1 MWPTS
6 PKASSWKTPERTTAM
21 MILVVVIVLLALLF
35 DFINGMNDAANSVAT
50 IVSTR
55 VLSPRQAVLWAAFF
69 NFVAAFLFGV
79 HVANTMG
86 KGIIDTRVVSA
97 PMILATLLGA
107 IVWSFLCTHAGL
119 PISVSH
125 ALVGGLVGSALAKS
139 GIKSLIVSG
148 LLKISLFIVLAPLI
162 GLVLGYIIMIAVMW
176 ICRKCSPQTIDHWFR
191 RLQLVSAALYSIG
204 HGTNDAQKTMGIIA
218 MLLFS
223 TGYLGSTFYVPI
235 WVILSCHL
243 AIALGTL
250 SGGWKVIETLGMK
263 MTKLKPVHGFSAETA
278 AAGSIL
284 MSSLLGIPVSTTHT
298 ITGAIIGV
306 GATSRL
312 SAIRW
317 GLAYRIVWAWILTIP
332 GSALVSA
339 LCWYGISLLRL
350 PG

>member
-1 MWPTS
+1 
-6 PKASSWKTPERTTAM
+6 M
-21 MILVVVIVLLALLF
+21 MVLIIVIIGLALLF

-79 HVANTMG
+79 HVANTIG
-86 KGIIDTRVVSA
+86 KGIIDTRIVSA
-97 PMILATLLGA
+97 PMILATLIGA
-107 IVWSFLCTHAGL
+107 IIWSYVCTHMGF

-125 ALVGGLVGSALAKS
+125 SLVGGLIGSALAKS
-139 GIKSLIVSG
+139 GFQALIIPG
-148 LLKISLFIVLAPLI
+148 LIKISLFIVLAPLI
-162 GLVLGYIIMIAVMW
+162 GLVLGYILMILVMW
-176 ICRKCSPQTIDHWFR
+176 ACHKRSPQVVDRWFR
-191 RLQLVSAALYSIG
+191 RLQLLSAALYSIG

-223 TGYLGSTFYVPI
+223 TGHLGATFHVPI
-235 WVILSCHL
+235 WVILSCHA

-284 MSSLLGIPVSTTHT
+284 MSSFLGIPVSTTHT

-317 GLAYRIVWAWILTIP
+317 GLAVRIVWAWVLTIP
-332 GSALVSA
+332 GAALISALS
-339 LCWYGISLLRL
+339 WYGISLLHL
-350 PG
+350 PS

>member
-1 MWPTS
+1 
-6 PKASSWKTPERTTAM
+6 M
-21 MILVVVIVLLALLF
+21 MILVIVIIFLALLF

-69 NFVAAFLFGV
+69 NFAAAFLFGV
-79 HVANTMG
+79 HVANTIG
-86 KGIIDTRVVSA
+86 KGIIDTKIVSA
-97 PMILATLLGA
+97 PMILATLIGA
-107 IVWSFLCTHAGL
+107 IIWSYVCTHMGF

-125 ALVGGLVGSALAKS
+125 ALVGGLVGAALAKS
-139 GIKSLIVSG
+139 GIKALIVFGIAENILIHCPGAVDRSDSRLPVHDPG
-148 LLKISLFIVLAPLI
+148 HVDLPQAIAADGGSLVPPPAAPV
-162 GLVLGYIIMIAVMW
+162 GRPVQHRPRHQRCPENHGHHRHAAVFH
-176 ICRKCSPQTIDHWFR
+176 RPP
-191 RLQLVSAALYSIG
+191 
-204 HGTNDAQKTMGIIA
+204 
-218 MLLFS
+218 
-223 TGYLGSTFYVPI
+223 GSTFYVPF
-235 WVILSCHL
+235 WVIISCYL
-243 AIALGTL
+243 AISLGTL

-278 AAGSIL
+278 AAASIL
-284 MSSLLGIPVSTTHT
+284 FSTFLGIPVSTTHT

-332 GSALVSA
+332 GSALISA
-339 LCWYGISLLRL
+339 LCWYGISLLHL

>member
-1 MWPTS
+1 ML
-6 PKASSWKTPERTTAM
+6 
-21 MILVVVIVLLALLF
+21 ILVIIIIFLALLF

-69 NFVAAFLFGV
+69 NFAAAFLFGV
-79 HVANTMG
+79 HVANTIG
-86 KGIIDTRVVSA
+86 KGIIDTKIVSA
-97 PMILATLLGA
+97 PMLLATLIGA
-107 IVWSFLCTHAGL
+107 IIWSYVCTHLGF

-139 GIKSLIVSG
+139 GIKALVFSG

-162 GLVLGYIIMIAVMW
+162 GLILGYFFMIMVMW
-176 ICRKCSPQTIDHWFR
+176 ICHKKSPQTVDRWFR

-218 MLLFS
+218 LLLFS
-223 TGYLGSTFYVPI
+223 TGHLSTFYVPF
-235 WVILSCHL
+235 WVIISCYL
-243 AIALGTL
+243 AISLGTL

-278 AAGSIL
+278 AAVSIL
-284 MSSLLGIPVSTTHT
+284 FSTFLGIPVSTTHT

-317 GLAYRIVWAWILTIP
+317 GLAYRIVWAWVLTIP
-332 GSALVSA
+332 GSALISA
-339 LCWYGISLLRL
+339 LCWYGISLLHL
-350 PG
+350 PS

>member
-1 MWPTS
+1 MLL
-6 PKASSWKTPERTTAM
+6 
-21 MILVVVIVLLALLF
+21 LVIIIFLALFF

-55 VLSPRQAVLWAAFF
+55 VLTPRQAVLWAAFF
-69 NFVAAFLFGV
+69 NFAAAFLFGV
-79 HVANTMG
+79 HVANTIG
-86 KGIIDTRVVSA
+86 KGIIDTRLVSA
-97 PMILATLLGA
+97 PMILATLLGG
-107 IVWSFLCTHAGL
+107 IVWSYVCTHMGF

-125 ALVGGLVGSALAKS
+125 ALVGGLVGSAVAKS
-139 GIKSLIVSG
+139 GARALIVSG

-162 GLVLGYIIMIAVMW
+162 GLVLGYVIMILVMW
-176 ICRKCSPQTIDHWFR
+176 LCHKHSPQTVDRWFR

-218 MLLFS
+218 LLLFS
-223 TGYLGSTFYVPI
+223 TGRLGATFYVPF
-235 WVILSCHL
+235 WVVICCYL

-250 SGGWKVIETLGMK
+250 SGGWRVIETLGMK

-278 AAGSIL
+278 AASSIL
-284 MSSLLGIPVSTTHT
+284 FSTFIGVPVSTTHT

-317 GLAYRIVWAWILTIP
+317 GLAYRIVWAWVLTIP
-332 GSALVSA
+332 GAALISA
-339 LCWYGISLLRL
+339 LCWYGISLLHL
-350 PG
+350 PS